1 MLLMNGKEVNHL
13 LLNGEQFDLS
23 NYGKKV
29 KVVKR
34 IEVCINGV
42 NFDGSYFYN
51 NTGGASIISAGTL
64 GYIIG
69 LTYGQCYYIFNTAS
83 KNPVGVWV
91 PKDSVEI
98 LENGGVNKPFYLLF
112 IYKLDDVREVTP
124 SWL

>member
-1 MLLMNGKEVNHL
+1 MLLMNGKEVNHFIVH
-13 LLNGEQFDLS
+13 GEQFDLS

-34 IEVCINGV
+34 IEVSINGV
-42 NFDGSYFYN
+42 NFDGSFFYS

-69 LTYGQCYYIFNTAS
+69 ITYGQCYYIFNTAS

-98 LENGGVNKPFYLLF
+98 LENGGVNSPSYVLF
-112 IYKLDDVREVTP
+112 IYKLEDVREVTP
-124 SWL
+124 SWR